1 MKELTP
7 KEAIKIL
14 HPDTSRDTL
23 WKIEYYAGFNA
34 EKARLK
40 AVEDACVVACEA
52 LEKQIPKKPVFKE
65 STDKHEDGCWTC
77 PVCGGT
83 VGVYD
88 LRDNWCSDCGTMM
101 DWSE

>member
-14 HPDTSRDTL
+14 HPDTSRDAL

-52 LEKQIPKKPVFKE
+52 LEKQIPKKPVYKE
-65 STDKHEDGCWTC
+65 STDKYEDGCWTC

>member
-1 MKELTP
+1 MKTEKITEKTAISILNSARP
-7 KEAIKIL
+7 RKGSYYRLSKAFDMAIK
-14 HPDTSRDTL
+14 
-23 WKIEYYAGFNA
+23 
-34 EKARLK
+34 
-40 AVEDACVVACEA
+40 A

-83 VGVYD
+83 IGVYD
-88 LRDNWCSDCGTMM
+88 LRDNWCSDCGIKI

>member
-1 MKELTP
+1 MKKITP

-14 HPDTSRDTL
+14 HPDTSRDAL

-52 LEKQIPKKPVFKE
+52 LEKQIPKKPVHIGGDGIRY
-65 STDKHEDGCWTC
+65 TDLYRC
-77 PVCGGT
+77 PNCGQGFTGT
-83 VGVYD
+83 GIADY
-88 LRDNWCSDCGTMM
+88 CYHCGQKL

>member
-14 HPDTSRDTL
+14 HPDTSRDAL

-88 LRDNWCSDCGTMM
+88 LRDNWCSDCGMKI

>member
-14 HPDTSRDTL
+14 HPDTSRDAL

-52 LEKQIPKKPVFKE
+52 LEKQIPKKPVYKE

>member
-14 HPDTSRDTL
+14 HPDTSRDAL

-52 LEKQIPKKPVFKE
+52 LEKQIPKKPVYKE

-101 DWSE
+101 DWSK

>member
-7 KEAIKIL
+7 KEAIKEL
-14 HPDTSRDTL
+14 SYDNTAYGGKCTKEVR
-23 WKIEYYAGFNA
+23 E
-34 EKARLK
+34 
-40 AVEDACVVACEA
+40 VAIKA
-52 LEKQIPKKPVFKE
+52 LEKQMPKKPVYKE

-88 LRDNWCSDCGTMM
+88 LRDNWCSDCGTMI